1 MAGCP
6 SWSWDLTVVDDGCP
20 NGSGEVA
27 RRIVDRLGRE
37 DQVRVLFLRDA
48 IAGGGPAVKGLH
60 SPADSRKGGAIHL
73 GMWEAASTGRE
84 GHVVVFTDA
93 DLSTHLGQCGR
104 LVAPIVSGDASV
116 CIGSRREAGSVVVK
130 GGARDDRGRLFIY
143 LWKRMLGALDGVTD
157 TQCGFKAFAASSI
170 RSWVEA
176 AIEKGFAFDIELLLL
191 AERDTNAR
199 VPRIPVAWIDSEEA
213 STTVDLQPYLTMLQ
227 SVAALARHHRVA
239 DPESEAFIRFVE
251 DLDEPAWQRLQERIP
266 DAIVGAEPLELESRG
281 VVVDADTL
289 RRASGLDA

>member
-1 MAGCP
+1 M
-6 SWSWDLTVVDDGCP
+6 
-20 NGSGEVA
+20 
-27 RRIVDRLGRE
+27 
-37 DQVRVLFLRDA
+37 LFLRDA
-48 IAGGGPAVKGLH
+48 IAEGGPAVQGIA
-60 SPADSRKGGAIHL
+60 SVADSRKGGAIHL
-73 GMWEAASTGRE
+73 GMWEAASTSRE

-116 CIGSRREAGSVVVK
+116 CIGSRRESESVVVK

-157 TQCGFKAFAASSI
+157 TQCGFKAFAASSV
-170 RSWVEA
+170 RPWVES

-191 AERDTNAR
+191 AERASGAPI
-199 VPRIPVAWIDSEEA
+199 PRIPVAWIDSEEA
-213 STTVDLQPYLTMLQ
+213 STTVDLQPYLTMLE

-239 DPESEAFIRFVE
+239 DAEAEPFVRLVE
-251 DLDEPAWQRLQERIP
+251 DLDEPAWQRLQDRIP
-266 DAIVGAEPLELESRG
+266 EAIVAKEPLELESLG